1 MNEIIER
8 LRRLSKSLKEM
19 KCIDH
24 IEQLD
29 KDIDEIE
36 KSSRDLVEVKDM
48 KRNKYQKALKRIRN
62 DYLNNH
68 NPDCDIIEELV
79 DKAIPKKVIKLP
91 EIEYGYTHECSVC
104 HQYVGTICESEEG
117 IYVEENEYCCECG
130 QKLDWSGKV

>member
-36 KSSRDLVEVKDM
+36 K
-48 KRNKYQKALKRIRN
+48 IF
-62 DYLNNH
+62 
-68 NPDCDIIEELV
+68 
-79 DKAIPKKVIKLP
+79 DKATPKRVIIISNDKNILIFDCP
-91 EIEYGYTHECSVC
+91 KCGKRTHTNF
-104 HQYVGTICESEEG
+104 QR
-117 IYVEENEYCCECG
+117 NYCGECG
-130 QKLDWSGKV
+130 QKLDWSDEE

>member
-36 KSSRDLVEVKDM
+36 K
-48 KRNKYQKALKRIRN
+48 IF
-62 DYLNNH
+62 
-68 NPDCDIIEELV
+68 
-79 DKAIPKKVIKLP
+79 DKATPKRAIIISNDKNILIFDCPKC
-91 EIEYGYTHECSVC
+91 GKRTHTNF
-104 HQYVGTICESEEG
+104 QR
-117 IYVEENEYCCECG
+117 NYCGECG
-130 QKLDWSGKV
+130 QKLDWSDE

>member
-36 KSSRDLVEVKDM
+36 KMFDKETP
-48 KRNKYQKALKRIRN
+48 KRAIIISNDKNILIFDCPKCGKRTHTNLQRN
-62 DYLNNH
+62 
-68 NPDCDIIEELV
+68 
-79 DKAIPKKVIKLP
+79 
-91 EIEYGYTHECSVC
+91 
-104 HQYVGTICESEEG
+104 
-117 IYVEENEYCCECG
+117 YCGECG
-130 QKLDWSGKV
+130 QKLDWSDEE

>member
-36 KSSRDLVEVKDM
+36 KIFDKTTP
-48 KRNKYQKALKRIRN
+48 KRAIIISNDKNILIFDCPKCGKRTHTNFQRN
-62 DYLNNH
+62 
-68 NPDCDIIEELV
+68 
-79 DKAIPKKVIKLP
+79 
-91 EIEYGYTHECSVC
+91 
-104 HQYVGTICESEEG
+104 
-117 IYVEENEYCCECG
+117 YCGECG
-130 QKLDWSGKV
+130 QKLDWSDEE